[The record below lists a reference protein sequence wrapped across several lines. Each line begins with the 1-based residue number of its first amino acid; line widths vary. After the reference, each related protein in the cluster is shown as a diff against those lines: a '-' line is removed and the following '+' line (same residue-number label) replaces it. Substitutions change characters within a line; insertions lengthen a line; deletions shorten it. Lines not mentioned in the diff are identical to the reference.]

1 MQKSK
6 LQNILFTIVMAFVM
20 VYAMV
25 CYNIALD
32 KGQMS
37 NEIFL
42 IAFHEIPIMW
52 PIACILE
59 YFVVEKLAAKLAF
72 RFVSPQDKPIFIT
85 LAISSMIVCLMCPT
99 MSFIATLLFMNP
111 GKEIIALWLQKWVQN
126 FPMALCWQIFFAGPG
141 VRNFFRLFEGK
152 KKAANETVAEKRVK
166 NIAEKP
172 IEVEEEI
179 AEKYLSR
186 KQEQKA
192 DPKGSVFFCFV

>member
-37 NEIFL
+37 NQIFL
-42 IAFHEIPIMW
+42 IAFHEMPIMW

-59 YFVVEKLAAKLAF
+59 YFVIEKLAAKLAF
-72 RFVSPQDKPIFIT
+72 RIVTPQERPVFIT
-85 LAISSMIVCLMCPT
+85 LAISTMIVCLMCPI

-111 GKEIIALWLQKWVQN
+111 GKEIIALWLQKTTMN
-126 FPMALCWQIFFAGPG
+126 
-141 VRNFFRLFEGK
+141 
-152 KKAANETVAEKRVK
+152 
-166 NIAEKP
+166 
-172 IEVEEEI
+172 
-179 AEKYLSR
+179 
-186 KQEQKA
+186 
-192 DPKGSVFFCFV
+192 SV

>member
-59 YFVVEKLAAKLAF
+59 YFVVEKLATKLAF
-72 RFVSPQDKPIFIT
+72 RFVTPQDKPIFIT
-85 LAISSMIVCLMCPT
+85 LAISSMIVCLMCPS
-99 MSFIATLLFMNP
+99 MSFIETLLFMNP
-111 GKEIIALWLQKWVQN
+111 GKEIIALWLQKWAQN

-141 VRNFFRLFEGK
+141 VRNFFRLFE
-152 KKAANETVAEKRVK
+152 R
-166 NIAEKP
+166 
-172 IEVEEEI
+172 
-179 AEKYLSR
+179 R
-186 KQEQKA
+186 
-192 DPKGSVFFCFV
+192 

>member
-6 LQNILFTIVMAFVM
+6 LQNILFTIVMACVM

-99 MSFIATLLFMNP
+99 MSLIAALLYYPYYAGFHVLTLLANW
-111 GKEIIALWLQKWVQN
+111 GKLVCFN
-126 FPMALCWQIFFAGPG
+126 FPFAFFSQLFFIQPL
-141 VRNFFRLFEGK
+141 VRTLFRVLF
-152 KKAANETVAEKRVK
+152 
-166 NIAEKP
+166 
-172 IEVEEEI
+172 
-179 AEKYLSR
+179 R
-186 KQEQKA
+186 KDLLARRQPA
-192 DPKGSVFFCFV
+192 C

>member
-59 YFVVEKLAAKLAF
+59 YFVVEKLATKLAF
-72 RFVSPQDKPIFIT
+72 RFMTPQDKQIFIT

-99 MSFIATLLFMNP
+99 MSLIATILFKHP
-111 GKEIIALWLQKWVQN
+111 GKEIIAVWLQTTAMN
-126 FPMALCWQIFFAGPG
+126 FPMALCWQIFFAGPL
-141 VRNFFRLFEGK
+141 VRNVFGK
-152 KKAANETVAEKRVK
+152 FMK
-166 NIAEKP
+166 
-172 IEVEEEI
+172 
-179 AEKYLSR
+179 
-186 KQEQKA
+186 
-192 DPKGSVFFCFV
+192 

>member
-59 YFVVEKLAAKLAF
+59 YFVVEKLATKLAF
-72 RFVSPQDKPIFIT
+72 RFVTPQDKPIFIT

-111 GKEIIALWLQKWVQN
+111 GKENHRAVAAEVGAE
-126 FPMALCWQIFFAGPG
+126 FPDGTLLADFLCRTGC
-141 VRNFFRLFEGK
+141 
-152 KKAANETVAEKRVK
+152 AEFLPAV
-166 NIAEKP
+166 
-172 IEVEEEI
+172 
-179 AEKYLSR
+179 
-186 KQEQKA
+186 
-192 DPKGSVFFCFV
+192 